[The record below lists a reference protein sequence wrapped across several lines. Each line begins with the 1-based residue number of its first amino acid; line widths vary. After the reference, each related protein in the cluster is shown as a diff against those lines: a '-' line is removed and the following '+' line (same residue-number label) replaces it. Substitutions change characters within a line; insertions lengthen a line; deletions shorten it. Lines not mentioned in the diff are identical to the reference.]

1 MYSTGMNE
9 KRRATGGLIPLLHAA
24 GTAQAYVE
32 ARLGAANL
40 SYAKLLALSTLM
52 DAGESLTLSQ
62 LAERLSCVKS
72 NITQLVDRLE
82 ADGLVAR
89 QAVARTIVAPGWRWS
104 PPAGQQACKDGRR
117 IQQKAEQDLLK
128 ALTGD
133 EARQLAALMVQARI
147 GRVARFSYG
156 RRMVHVCMV
165 Y

>member
-9 KRRATGGLIPLLHAA
+9 KRRPAAGGLIPLLHAA

-52 DAGESLTLSQ
+52 DAGEPLTLSQ

-72 NITQLVDRLE
+72 NITQIVDRLE

-89 QAVARTIVAPGWRWS
+89 QAQVRDRRARLAVVTA
-104 PPAGQQACKDGRR
+104 AGQKACKDGRR
-117 IQQKAEQDLLK
+117 IQQKAEQELFK

-133 EARQLAALMVQARI
+133 EARQLAALM
-147 GRVARFSYG
+147 GKLESSG
-156 RRMVHVCMV
+156 
-165 Y
+165 